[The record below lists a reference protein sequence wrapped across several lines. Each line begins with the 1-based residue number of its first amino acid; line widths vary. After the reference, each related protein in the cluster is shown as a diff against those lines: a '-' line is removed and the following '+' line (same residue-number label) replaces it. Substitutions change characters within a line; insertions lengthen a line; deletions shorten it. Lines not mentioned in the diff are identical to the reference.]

1 MKRKYESGD
10 SDLCGFTSG
19 ISDSISL
26 HVYGQSETIQDQ
38 TKTQTDLSQHLATRC
53 CVLHCSPTFDVLEP
67 VRTDMEANSLTL
79 CTTGEKDLPSLPL
92 EDPRSLHQS
101 CAGTKLRR
109 ITFATTI
116 SAWIWMNPCEARLR
130 RTWQQLG
137 SKKRLACTYHWNQ
150 LTRRSYIRRTVRCT
164 GGPHGLIADQVLK
177 QTDHLSTAK
186 AGRFGH
192 DMNSVCQQAAFLLC
206 REVHAAMAS
215 N

>member
-1 MKRKYESGD
+1 MGNDCLGQAAGDFLNKIWYNPFRVIGVMNVKREYESGD

-38 TKTQTDLSQHLATRC
+38 TKTQTDLS
-53 CVLHCSPTFDVLEP
+53 PTFDVLEP
-67 VRTDMEANSLTL
+67 VRTDMEANCLSL

-109 ITFATTI
+109 ITFATMI

-150 LTRRSYIRRTVRCT
+150 LTRKSYIRRTRCT
-164 GGPHGLIADQVLK
+164 GRAW
-177 QTDHLSTAK
+177 TD
-186 AGRFGH
+186 
-192 DMNSVCQQAAFLLC
+192 C
-206 REVHAAMAS
+206 
-215 N
+215 